1 VTDGRERAVG
11 RHDTLT
17 LVAYGAPA
25 LPLAALVLPVYVF
38 LPQFYATQ
46 VGLGLS
52 AVGTLLVLAR
62 LWDVA
67 TDPLIGVLSDRV
79 ATRFGRRRPW
89 VVAGTPV
96 VMLAVW
102 HLFVPP
108 DGAGPAHL
116 LVWSLLLYVGWTMMI
131 LPLSAWGA
139 ELSPDY
145 HERSRISAFREGF
158 VVIGTLAA
166 LAVPAALGYVDAD
179 EAGPALRVVA
189 IMVVV
194 LLPLC
199 VAALVLRTPEPP
211 RVRRERVSLRQGIA
225 VLARN
230 APMRRLVSAYLLNGV
245 ANGLPATLFLL
256 FVANVLEESDKAGVL
271 LFVYFLSG
279 IVAVPVWVR
288 LSYRFGKHRVW
299 SGAMIWACVVF
310 VWVPLLG
317 PGDLWLFAAV
327 CVLTGVSLG
336 ADLVLPASM
345 QADVVDLDTLETG
358 EQRTG
363 VFFAIWGMVTKLAL
377 AGAVGLAF
385 PLLDLAGFE
394 DGARNSATAL
404 FALSGLYA
412 LAPVIFK
419 AAAIVLMVGYPIT
432 AERQADVR
440 RRIESE
446 SASHS
451 ASAAA
456 GGTHR

>member
-1 VTDGRERAVG
+1 MPAG
-11 RHDTLT
+11 RHATLT

-62 LWDVA
+62 LWDVV
-67 TDPLIGVLSDRV
+67 TDPVIGIASDRLN
-79 ATRFGRRRPW
+79 TRFGRRRPW

-108 DGAGPAHL
+108 DGAGSAYL
-116 LVWSLLLYVGWTMMI
+116 LVWSLLLYTGWTMMI

-145 HERSRISAFREGF
+145 DERSRISAFREGF
-158 VVIGTLAA
+158 VVAGTLMA
-166 LAVPAALGYVDAD
+166 LAIPAALGYVDAD

-189 IMVVV
+189 IVVIV
-194 LLPLC
+194 LLPLT
-199 VAALVLRTPEPP
+199 VAALLLRTPEPP
-211 RVRRERVSLRQGIA
+211 PVLRQRVSWREGA
-225 VLARN
+225 RVLARN
-230 APMRRLVSAYLLNGV
+230 APMRRLVTAYLLNGI

-256 FVANVLEESDKAGVL
+256 FVSNVLEESSRAGIL

-279 IVAVPVWVR
+279 ILAVPVWVR

-299 SGAMIWACVVF
+299 SAAMIWACAIF

-317 PGDLWLFAAV
+317 PGDLWLFVAV
-327 CVLTGVSLG
+327 CVTTGVALG
-336 ADLVLPASM
+336 ADLVLPAAM

-363 VFFAIWGMVTKLAL
+363 VYFAIWGMVTKLAL

-394 DGARNSATAL
+394 DGARNSTSAL
-404 FALSGLYA
+404 FALSALYA

-419 AAAIVLMVGYPIT
+419 AASIVLMLGYPIT
-432 AERQADVR
+432 AERQAEVR
-440 RRIESE
+440 RAIDDGNRSVGG
-446 SASHS
+446 AS
-451 ASAAA
+451 
-456 GGTHR
+456 G